1 MIIMVNRIWAQTAM
15 YFEEKIACMLHYIL
29 YIKKLSILS
38 TLFYERIGIVPCEDL
53 TQTVILQVE
62 FFYGSIFWCWGR

>member
-1 MIIMVNRIWAQTAM
+1 MSTNCDVH
-15 YFEEKIACMLHYIL
+15 YFEEKIACMLQYIL

-53 TQTVILQVE
+53 TQTVILQVKILYGN
-62 FFYGSIFWCWGR
+62 FF

>member
-1 MIIMVNRIWAQTAM
+1 M
-15 YFEEKIACMLHYIL
+15 YFEEKNSMYVALYSLHK
-29 YIKKLSILS
+29 KKLSILS

-62 FFYGSIFWCWGR
+62 ILHGSIF